1 MKFFYLNIAQYVLI
15 VKKGLLSVGGSIYLY
30 YGCTARLPKWFD
42 FWTLSSRSLEQ
53 STSEQNHLWWMCP
66 RRSTPIKRSP
76 GIPYLFLVCYWNL
89 KNTRRQGSYLF
100 KSINSWLCPG
110 MQLPLLCAM
119 SAPCPLSAPVDSFRG
134 RQWLINSI
142 VFFQFPWLSD
152 WYIREKRSALMCVL
166 YSCIGIQ

>member
-1 MKFFYLNIAQYVLI
+1 MNIASYVLI
-15 VKKGLLSVGGSIYLY
+15 VKKGLLSVGGSIYQY

-42 FWTLSSRSLEQ
+42 FWTLSSWSMEQ
-53 STSEQNHLWWMCP
+53 STGDPANKNHLWWMCP

-119 SAPCPLSAPVDSFRG
+119 SASCPLSTPVDSFSGIQWRINF
-134 RQWLINSI
+134 QWLIYQRKEKCLVFYI
-142 VFFQFPWLSD
+142 V
-152 WYIREKRSALMCVL
+152 ALG
-166 YSCIGIQ
+166 YSKL